1 MNTLRKGQKNQ
12 LVTRL
17 QILLN
22 QKLTPSPNLKPDGD
36 FGTKTYDIVKQFQ
49 KIKKLNSDGVVG
61 NKTWTALGQDILKT
75 VSDNVVLNLTAPW
88 YDIAK
93 AELGVREN
101 GKVNKHNKR
110 IIEYHSTTT
119 LGAKTDEIPWCS
131 SFVNWIITQSLYK
144 GTNNA
149 LAKSWLNWGVKV
161 TTPIQGDIVI
171 IKKKVKSTDKN
182 TGSSTGYHVAF
193 FDSKTTTHI
202 RLLGGNQRDSV
213 KYSTFNLSRY
223 EVKGFRRPNV
233 KVITIPIPNTSN
245 INRVL
250 VA

>member
-1 MNTLRKGQKNQ
+1 MKTLRKGQKNQ

-36 FGTKTYDIVKQFQ
+36 FGIKTYDIVTQFQ
-49 KIKKLNSDGVVG
+49 KINKLNPDGVVG
-61 NKTWTALGQDILKT
+61 NKTWDALGQNILKT
-75 VSDNVVLNLTAPW
+75 VSDNLVLNITAPW

-101 GKVNKHNKR
+101 GKVNKHNDR
-110 IIEYHSTTT
+110 IIEYHATTT

-131 SFVNWIITQSLYK
+131 SFVNWVITKSLYK

-149 LAKSWLNWGVKV
+149 LAKSWLKWGVKV
-161 TTPIQGDIVI
+161 AAPVQGDIVI
-171 IKKKVKSTDKN
+171 IKKKQKSSDKSTG
-182 TGSSTGYHVAF
+182 TSTGYHVAF
-193 FDSKTTTHI
+193 FDSKSTTHV

-213 KYSTFNLSRY
+213 KYLTFNLSRY
-223 EVKGFRRPNV
+223 EIKGYRRPII
-233 KVITIPIPNTSN
+233 KVITIPVSNSRN